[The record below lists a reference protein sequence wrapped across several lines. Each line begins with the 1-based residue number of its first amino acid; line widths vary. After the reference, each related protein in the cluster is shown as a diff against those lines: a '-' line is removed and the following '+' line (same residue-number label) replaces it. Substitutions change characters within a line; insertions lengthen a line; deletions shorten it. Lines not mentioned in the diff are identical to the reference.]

1 MTTTPFTT
9 AISRLDDRLLRDIGF
24 PREGGLDEHDPRLR
38 RLPRPVGPVDRMLT
52 LINLPVAGMLF
63 RA

>member
-9 AISRLDDRLLRDIGF
+9 AISRLDDRLLRDIGAA
-24 PREGGLDEHDPRLR
+24 PEGGLDEHDPRLR
-38 RLPRPVGPVDRMLT
+38 RLPRPVGPIDRVLA
-52 LINLPVAGMLF
+52 LLNLPVAGMLF